1 MKFLIEFFLFMCC
14 LVSIFQLALIIRR
27 YMAIKKDWLL
37 CKTKEKVQTKTKV
50 FYQSGVTGC
59 YILAFF
65 CIEILLRT
73 F

>member
-1 MKFLIEFFLFMCC
+1 MMRVLIEFLLFMCC
-14 LVSIFQLALIIRR
+14 LASIFQLALVIRR

-50 FYQSGVTGC
+50 FSQSCVTGC

-65 CIEILLRT
+65 VLR
-73 F
+73 FY